1 MGADDPRRP
10 ADDALVAELRDV
22 LDQVDP
28 LPPVVVQAGKAVLG
42 WRRLDA
48 DLAELLADSALEAE
62 VGARAGRALA
72 RDVRFASDDLEVDV
86 AIHYENARLRLVGQ
100 LAPPA
105 AATIEIQTDD
115 GTVVGAAEADPLG
128 RFRVELDMVP
138 RARLRIARP
147 GTPEPP
153 VVVTSWLSF

>member
-1 MGADDPRRP
+1 MAADDPRRP
-10 ADDALVAELRDV
+10 GDDALVAELRAV

-28 LPPVVVQAGKAVLG
+28 VPPVVVEAGRAVLG

-72 RDVRFASDDLEVDV
+72 RDVRFASADLEVDV
-86 AIHYENARLRLVGQ
+86 AIHYEDGRLRLVGQ
-100 LAPPA
+100 IAPPS
-105 AATIEIQTDD
+105 AATIEVHADD
-115 GTVVGAAEADPLG
+115 GTVVGAAEADALG
-128 RFRVELDMVP
+128 RFRVELDLVA
-138 RARLRIARP
+138 RARLRIVRP
-147 GTPEPP
+147 GTPQPP